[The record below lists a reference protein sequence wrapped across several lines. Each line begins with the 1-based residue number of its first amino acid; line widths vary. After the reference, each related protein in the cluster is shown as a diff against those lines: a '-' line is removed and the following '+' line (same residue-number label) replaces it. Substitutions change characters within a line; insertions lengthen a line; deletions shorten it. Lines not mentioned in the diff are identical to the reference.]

1 MSHSLSKA
9 FFAVLILALTVSV
22 AYSFEDDSYS
32 TPDNWKQHVTAG
44 RIVQST
50 SGSGLTDDTSLYT
63 TLTTRL
69 RLKSNEY
76 AEDSDVYQ
84 YIRMHTDAAEVGN
97 GTVKLSIF
105 GRITSDINGDSDE
118 DWGDN
123 DYYAQRD
130 ILDADS
136 SEGDLGGRLY
146 QGYLQAD
153 GVIKNTKISIGRFY
167 LDHLTTYQVDG
178 IDAQVNVTDNFS
190 VYAFGGLPVSYFYD
204 LEDSY
209 VAGAGFSYKYMDN
222 TIFRG
227 EYSYAEVDD
236 IDDDHTQL
244 EFVQLIPNGSVM
256 LGYEL
261 LNDADTYSADLD
273 YQISSTGTI
282 VTLGF
287 ERLNDDIEG
296 SDSNYLVNPIT
307 YALMD
312 QSKYSKYKASVYQPF
327 MKYFVAGL
335 SYEAKSVDGD
345 ENFDNRDYQKYGAKF
360 DINGLISDGTYISLN
375 ADKWAISDTDSTDDN
390 NRIMYGLQVSQKV
403 NAEVDVW
410 LGSSFSKYEYDYLT
424 DTRKDSVRS
433 YYVGG
438 QYQPSET
445 LGVLLDVSREETEFY
460 DDVDDDL
467 SDSYVVELWANIAF

>member
-1 MSHSLSKA
+1 MSHSLSKS

-22 AYSFEDDSYS
+22 SYSFEDESYT

-50 SGSGLTDDTSLYT
+50 TGVGLTEDTSLYT

-84 YIRMHTDAAEVGN
+84 YIRMHTDAAKVGN
-97 GTVKLSIF
+97 GTVKMSIF

-118 DWGDN
+118 DWGDK

-130 ILDADS
+130 ILDADDS
-136 SEGDLGGRLY
+136 DGDLGGRLY
-146 QGYLQAD
+146 QGYIQAD
-153 GVIKNTKISIGRFY
+153 GVIKNTVISLGRFY
-167 LDHLTTYQVDG
+167 LNHLNTYQVDG
-178 IDAQVNVTDNFS
+178 ADAQVNVTDNFS

-204 LEDSY
+204 LDDSY
-209 VAGAGFSYKYMDN
+209 VSGAGFSYKYMGN

-227 EYSYAEVDD
+227 EYSYTEVDD
-236 IDDDHTQL
+236 IDDDYTQL
-244 EFVQLIPNGSVM
+244 QLVQLIPGGSVM
-256 LGYEL
+256 LGYQL
-261 LNDADTYSADLD
+261 LNDADSYSADVD
-273 YQISSTGTI
+273 YHIGVTGTI

-296 SDSNYLVNPIT
+296 SDKNYLVNPIT

-312 QSKYSKYKASVYQPF
+312 QSKYSTYKASVYQPF
-327 MKYFVAGL
+327 MKYFVVGV
-335 SYEAKSVDGD
+335 SYEAKSVDGS

-360 DINGLISDGTYISLN
+360 DINGLITDGTYISIN
-375 ADKWAISDTDSTDDN
+375 ADKWDVDETDSTEDN
-390 NRIMYGLQVSQKV
+390 NRVMYGVQISQKITDQ
-403 NAEVDVW
+403 VDVW
-410 LGSSFSKYEYDYLT
+410 LGSSFSRYEYDYLT

-433 YYVGG
+433 YYLGG

-445 LGVLLDVSREETEFY
+445 LGLMVDLSREETDFY

-467 SDSYVVELWANIAF
+467 SDSYVLELWANIAF